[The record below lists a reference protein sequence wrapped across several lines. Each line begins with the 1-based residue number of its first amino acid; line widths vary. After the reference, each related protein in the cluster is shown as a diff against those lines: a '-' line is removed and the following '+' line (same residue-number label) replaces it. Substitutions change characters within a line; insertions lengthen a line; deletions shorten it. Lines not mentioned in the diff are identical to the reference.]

1 MDITALIIA
10 IVVFIS
16 LYITIVWVSFLYL
29 WEPKQ
34 VIKKDLPSVTI
45 VIPAYNEEQ
54 GIEKTINSVIAL
66 DYPKNKIKIIV
77 VNDGS
82 TDRTKEVAEELRK
95 KYVKGY
101 NYKNEE
107 HTNEEGCTE
116 ESNFKIINKK
126 NEGKAK
132 ALNVAL
138 EKCSTEFFAC
148 LDADSYVEKD
158 SLIKMIPHFDGANIG
173 ATISAIKV
181 NEPKN
186 IYEKLQRMEYIL
198 AIMTRKLMAFINTL
212 SVTPGVL
219 SVYRTDVLKKVKG
232 FDEKSLTEDFEIAM
246 RLKYYGYDIDIET
259 SAITY
264 TNVPDNFSKL
274 WRQRVRWYRG
284 FVESHKKYRQM
295 FLNKKFG
302 FLAYFQLPLNVIGIL
317 LLIGSVVFVSY
328 GSLSN
333 IYYFIRRAML
343 IKGYFWTHII
353 GYTKLKDIILTYNAK
368 IMIPVIIA
376 LFLGI
381 LIFYLA
387 HKEVR
392 EKIKYPFTIWAFFV
406 ILPVLTALHWLG
418 ALTEEALKL
427 KKKW

>member
-1 MDITALIIA
+1 MKKLP
-10 IVVFIS
+10 IVSV
-16 LYITIVWVSFLYL
+16 IV
-29 WEPKQ
+29 
-34 VIKKDLPSVTI
+34 
-45 VIPAYNEEQ
+45 PAYNEE
-54 GIEKTINSVIAL
+54 KTISRTISSLLGLN
-66 DYPKNKIKIIV
+66 YPRGKLEVIV
-77 VNDGS
+77 VDDGS
-82 TDRTKEVAEELRK
+82 TDNTVSIVK
-95 KYVKGY
+95 KFRNVKLI
-101 NYKNEE
+101 
-107 HTNEEGCTE
+107 
-116 ESNFKIINKK
+116 FNKHRGV
-126 NEGKAK
+126 GKASAVNAGLK
-132 ALNVAL
+132 IA
-138 EKCSTEFFAC
+138 KGEFLGV
-148 LDADSYVEKD
+148 LDADSEAGRN
-158 SLIKMIPHFDGANIG
+158 SLINALEYFSSNKVGCIITP
-173 ATISAIKV
+173 IKV
-181 NEPKN
+181 VETKN
-186 IYEKLQRMEYIL
+186 LYTRLQRIEYAFTGMI
-198 AIMTRKLMAFINTL
+198 RELMSRISTL
-212 SVTPGVL
+212 YNSHGVL
-219 SVYRTDVLKKVKG
+219 SIFRTNLIRKLGG
-232 FDEKSLTEDFEIAM
+232 FDENNLTEDLEIAM
-246 RLKYYGYDIDIET
+246 RLKANGYDIRMA
-259 SAITY
+259 SGALTY
-264 TNVPDNFSKL
+264 TRVPMTFAGL

-343 IKGYFWTHII
+343 IKGYFWTHIL

-376 LFLGI
+376 LLLGI

-392 EKIKYPFTIWAFFV
+392 EKIRYPFTIWAFFV

>member
-1 MDITALIIA
+1 MIDITALIIA

-29 WEPKQ
+29 WEPKH
-34 VIKKDLPSVTI
+34 VTKKDLPSVTI
-45 VIPAYNEEQ
+45 VIPAYNEEL
-54 GIEKTINSVIAL
+54 GIKKTINSVIAL

-95 KYVKGY
+95 KYEKEY
-101 NYKNEE
+101 YYEKEY
-107 HTNEEGCTE
+107 
-116 ESNFKIINKK
+116 NFKVINKK

-148 LDADSYVEKD
+148 LDADSYIEKD

-198 AIMTRKLMAFINTL
+198 AIITRKLMAFINTL

-219 SVYRTDVLKKVKG
+219 SVYRTDVLKTVKG

-246 RLKYYGYDIDIET
+246 RLKYNGYDIDIET

-343 IKGYFWTHII
+343 IKGYFWTHIL

-376 LFLGI
+376 LLLGI

-392 EKIKYPFTIWAFFV
+392 EKIYR
-406 ILPVLTALHWLG
+406 ILYKEFNGKNPNSKSIYEKQQIH
-418 ALTEEALKL
+418 K
-427 KKKW
+427 